1 MSQKKLTIHY
11 KKIILGRICCEEAPQ
26 VVQAWRRMMILN
38 LLSCDSWCFLYS
50 LSCDSWCGLTFFK
63 CCPTTPY
70 WPSILL
76 AICALCPQTSTSS
89 SPDSS
94 VIQLSSIFRYSVA
107 MASSSLLSDNCWFRQ
122 ISLRINCFCC
132 SLTLSHQFHC
142 FLFQEFSFFSRGL
155 FLQVGAVSTL
165 AVLRLAI
172 QSNRPE
178 N

>member
-1 MSQKKLTIHY
+1 MSQKNALWDNNSGSHSLQGSSARCAGLDDDDSVLA
-11 KKIILGRICCEEAPQ
+11 ILWQLMWSYFPQ
-26 VVQAWRRMMILN
+26 VLPDHA
-38 LLSCDSWCFLYS
+38 
-50 LSCDSWCGLTFFK
+50 
-63 CCPTTPY
+63 
-70 WPSILL
+70 LL
-76 AICALCPQTSTSS
+76 ALHPIGYLCLYPQTSTSS

-94 VIQLSSIFRYSVA
+94 VTQLSSIFRNSVA
-107 MASSSLLSDNCWFRQ
+107 MASTCLLSDNCWFRQ

-142 FLFQEFSFFSRGL
+142 FLFQEFCFFSRGL

>member
-1 MSQKKLTIHY
+1 MRY
-11 KKIILGRICCEEAPQ
+11 EKIILDRIRCEETPQ
-26 VVQAWRRMMILN
+26 VVPAWMMMIL
-38 LLSCDSWCFLYS
+38 CS
-50 LSCDSWCGLTFFK
+50 LSCDSWCGLTFLK

-76 AICALCPQTSTSS
+76 AICALYSLYPQTSTSS
-89 SPDSS
+89 SPDST
-94 VIQLSSIFRYSVA
+94 VTQLSSIFRNSVA
-107 MASSSLLSDNCWFRQ
+107 MASSCLLSDNCWFRQ
-122 ISLRINCFCC
+122 ISVRINCFCC

-142 FLFQEFSFFSRGL
+142 FLFQEFCFFSRGL

>member
-1 MSQKKLTIHY
+1 MRY
-11 KKIILGRICCEEAPQ
+11 GKIILGRICCLEAPQ
-26 VVQAWRRMMILN
+26 VVPAWRIMTI
-38 LLSCDSWCFLYS
+38 LYS
-50 LSCDSWCGLTFFK
+50 LSCDSGCGLTNLK

-76 AICALCPQTSTSS
+76 AICALYPQTSTSS
-89 SPDSS
+89 
-94 VIQLSSIFRYSVA
+94 VTQLSSILRNSIA
-107 MASSSLLSDNCWFRQ
+107 MASSCLLSDNCWFRQ
-122 ISLRINCFCC
+122 ISVRINCFCC
-132 SLTLSHQFHC
+132 SLTLSHQFHY
-142 FLFQEFSFFSRGL
+142 FLFQEFCFFSRGL

>member
-1 MSQKKLTIHY
+1 MPIFRVKSVKIYTGQKNLH
-11 KKIILGRICCEEAPQ
+11 
-26 VVQAWRRMMILN
+26 WRRQRQLSGMI
-38 LLSCDSWCFLYS
+38 LYS
-50 LSCDSWCGLTFFK
+50 LSCDSWCGLTFLK

-76 AICALCPQTSTSS
+76 AICAQHSLYPQTSTSS
-89 SPDSS
+89 SPDST
-94 VIQLSSIFRYSVA
+94 VTQLSSIFRNSVA
-107 MASSSLLSDNCWFRQ
+107 MAFSCLLSDNRWFRQ
-122 ISLRINCFCC
+122 ISVRINCFCC
-132 SLTLSHQFHC
+132 SLTLSHQYHC
-142 FLFQEFSFFSRGL
+142 FLFQEFCFFSRGL

>member
-1 MSQKKLTIHY
+1 MLNTALSSRIWQKNLTY
-11 KKIILGRICCEEAPQ
+11 ALWEIILDRIRCEEAPQ
-26 VVQAWRRMMILN
+26 VVPAWEMMMI
-38 LLSCDSWCFLYS
+38 LYS
-50 LSCDSWCGLTFFK
+50 LSCDSWWGLTFLK

-76 AICALCPQTSTSS
+76 AICALLYPQTSNSS

-94 VIQLSSIFRYSVA
+94 VTQLSSMFRNSVA
-107 MASSSLLSDNCWFRQ
+107 MASSCLLSDNCWFRQ
-122 ISLRINCFCC
+122 ISVRINCFCC

-142 FLFQEFSFFSRGL
+142 FLFQEFCFFSRGL

>member
-1 MSQKKLTIHY
+1 MRY
-11 KKIILGRICCEEAPQ
+11 GKIILGRICCLEAPQ
-26 VVQAWRRMMILN
+26 VVPAWRIMTI
-38 LLSCDSWCFLYS
+38 LYS
-50 LSCDSWCGLTFFK
+50 LSCDSGCGLTNLK

-76 AICALCPQTSTSS
+76 AICALYSLYPQTSTSS
-89 SPDSS
+89 SPHSS
-94 VIQLSSIFRYSVA
+94 VTQLSSNFRNSVA
-107 MASSSLLSDNCWFRQ
+107 MASSWLLSDNCWFNQ
-122 ISLRINCFCC
+122 IFVRINCFCC
-132 SLTLSHQFHC
+132 SLTLSHQFHY
-142 FLFQEFSFFSRGL
+142 FLFQEFCFFSRGL